1 MNATTC
7 LQNAIH
13 NAMTDITD
21 PLLWVEYVTVNE
33 NANPME
39 LAQFLRKINN
49 KGDEGE
55 EGDEDEKQN
64 KIWDDEK
71 ELMVELESISNFFEN
86 NPMIFEEMKDE
97 NPVDQFKLIV
107 GHVQSGKS
115 DVICGLAV
123 YNILVQ
129 KRTTLVIVRNFTGD
143 YQQLA
148 SKFQKTEEKFT
159 MFGID
164 ILYGGDKNEMALSDA
179 ISGRTAKLIII
190 IANNTHGRTLNRVL
204 QARKQCK
211 DSIKFDVVID
221 ECDDLA
227 YKKNADAKWISE
239 LDDLLPFARQIFGI
253 TATAFDVM
261 FMENK
266 LQTDGIYR
274 LKRPENYKGID
285 HIITKHMDTTTF
297 IKKNGRRELSEA
309 MVQLYDD
316 ISDVQFN
323 ESYEDD
329 GQLYNHPNIV
339 LHKTCTFTKDHELFL
354 SEFRRIRI
362 LADWVKIIYNGQG
375 CILHHTSLENGYEG
389 EPIVI
394 DGVEGTCVRGEW
406 TFIKVSVGS
415 VLEWIRNYN
424 PNAYIT
430 SNIVI
435 MSGILSGR
443 GINFVSSPS
452 YKWHLTHQI
461 LATSVTRSVSDL
473 IQSIRLFGRYNDDI
487 PLTLY
492 TPQNHINDLRKGI
505 ALHEQF
511 IDGALNAEESEKMI
525 EFYKKT
531 PVFSDLVPKIKLST
545 KTKYQLNSVVR
556 MVGEESD
563 KEWGLK
569 NLRKNLENA
578 IKAKRSTVI
587 VKILRFLKFSCPE
600 STCTKNEILTTCEA
614 VNFKPYIVWEK
625 KHSYYKLLVESEGG
639 LYKLNPEVE
648 DVVQDLIMKLD
659 Y

>member
-39 LAQFLRKINN
+39 LAQFLRKINKN
-49 KGDEGE
+49 NNGDEGE

-362 LADWVKIIYNGQG
+362 LSDWVKIIYNGQG

-556 MVGEESD
+556 MVKSDGEVE
-563 KEWGLK
+563 
-569 NLRKNLENA
+569 LRGIGRISNA
-578 IKAKRSTVI
+578 LHGSKSTMI
-587 VKILRFLKFSCPE
+587 SRFLRDINPNVVYTTDELKTIARVAGYEQPSSIINSMTKIQ
-600 STCTKNEILTTCEA
+600 STYGYGCI
-614 VNFKPYIVWEK
+614 FK
-625 KHSYYKLLVESEGG
+625 SVENNKWKVRE
-639 LYKLNPEVE
+639 E
-648 DVVQDLIMKLD
+648 LIQEWQ
-659 Y
+659 